1 MPNQLTTEEQI
12 ALIVG
17 ATEIGKKAKVRRNLM
32 YVKTAL
38 GGTFIPVEVEEEDEQ
53 PSINL

>member
-1 MPNQLTTEEQI
+1 VSNQLTTEEQI

-38 GGTFIPVEVEEEDEQ
+38 GATLIPVEVEDEDEQ
-53 PSINL
+53 

>member
-1 MPNQLTTEEQI
+1 MSNQLTTEEQI

-17 ATEIGKKAKVRRNLM
+17 ATEIGKKAKVKRNLM

-38 GGTFIPVEVEEEDEQ
+38 GATFIPVEVEEEDEA
-53 PSINL
+53 

>member
-1 MPNQLTTEEQI
+1 MANQLTTEEQI

-17 ATEIGKKAKVRRNLM
+17 ATEIGKKAKVKRNLM

-38 GGTFIPVEVEEEDEQ
+38 GGTFIPIEEAEEGEVNE
-53 PSINL
+53 

>member
-1 MPNQLTTEEQI
+1 MSNQLTTEEQI

-17 ATEIGKKAKVRRNLM
+17 ATQIGKKAKVRRNLM

-38 GGTFIPVEVEEEDEQ
+38 GATLIPVEVEDEDEA
-53 PSINL
+53 N

>member
-1 MPNQLTTEEQI
+1 MANQLTTEEQI

-17 ATEIGKKAKVRRNLM
+17 ATQIGKKAKVRRNLM

-38 GGTFIPVEVEEEDEQ
+38 GATFIPVEVEDEDET
-53 PSINL
+53 N

>member
-1 MPNQLTTEEQI
+1 MRLMPNQLTTEEQI

-17 ATEIGKKAKVRRNLM
+17 ATQIGKKAKVKRNLM

-38 GGTFIPVEVEEEDEQ
+38 GATLIPVEVEEEGEDEQ
-53 PSINL
+53 

>member
-1 MPNQLTTEEQI
+1 MSKQLTTEEQI

-17 ATEIGKKAKVRRNLM
+17 ATQIGKKAKVKRNLM

-38 GGTFIPVEVEEEDEQ
+38 GATFIPVEVEDEDNE
-53 PSINL
+53 

>member
-1 MPNQLTTEEQI
+1 MSNQLTTEEQI

-38 GGTFIPVEVEEEDEQ
+38 GATLIPVEVEEEDE
-53 PSINL
+53 NL

>member
-1 MPNQLTTEEQI
+1 MSKQLTTEEQI

-17 ATEIGKKAKVRRNLM
+17 ATQIGKKAKVKRNLM

-38 GGTFIPVEVEEEDEQ
+38 GATLIPVEVEDEDEQ
-53 PSINL
+53 

>member
-1 MPNQLTTEEQI
+1 MRLMPNQLTTEEQI

-17 ATEIGKKAKVRRNLM
+17 ATEIGKKTKVRRNLM

-38 GGTFIPVEVEEEDEQ
+38 GATLIPVEVEDEDE
-53 PSINL
+53 SN

>member
-17 ATEIGKKAKVRRNLM
+17 ATQIGKKAKVKRNLM

-38 GGTFIPVEVEEEDEQ
+38 GATFIPVEVEEEDEAR
-53 PSINL
+53 

>member
-17 ATEIGKKAKVRRNLM
+17 ATQIGKKAKVRRNLM

-38 GGTFIPVEVEEEDEQ
+38 GATLIPVEVEDEDE
-53 PSINL
+53 N

>member
-1 MPNQLTTEEQI
+1 MSKQLTTEEQI

-17 ATEIGKKAKVRRNLM
+17 ATQIGKKAKVKRNLM

-38 GGTFIPVEVEEEDEQ
+38 GATLIPVEVEEEGEDEQ
-53 PSINL
+53 